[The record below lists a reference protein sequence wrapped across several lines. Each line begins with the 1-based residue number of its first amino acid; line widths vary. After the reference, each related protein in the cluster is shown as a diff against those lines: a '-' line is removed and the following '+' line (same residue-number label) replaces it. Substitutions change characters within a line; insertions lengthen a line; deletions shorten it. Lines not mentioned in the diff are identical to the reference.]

1 MISFRSRLG
10 GRVMAPGNRLVWI
23 PGVLLA
29 LLLSA
34 APGASQETSA
44 PKAGVL
50 QQGLQYYQRG
60 ELDRALP
67 LLLDVLATGK
77 TDPAGEAEAALV
89 LSRIYYQRN
98 QYDQTLHYLQRIPAS
113 MHNSES
119 RLLEGSS
126 LVQLGRSAEGIL
138 LLLPLQEQQLTP
150 VQQGWRLAALADGH
164 LDRQNWLQALFFI
177 HAYLSQSGDQSQAP
191 RLQKLAGDVI
201 AEQLSDTQLAEA
213 SFMFSGSAVGQAVG
227 LQRALN
233 SWRSGE
239 EAMALQ
245 LVETILQQPNAFPGR
260 EQAVQLRD
268 RLAGVRV
275 QSRVLGVI
283 LPLSGRY
290 AAFGRA
296 VQRGMELA
304 LEQLGSVEFPVQLI
318 YKDSGGDPETSARAV
333 SELANTDQALAALG
347 PLTGVAAE
355 AAAARAQLERLP
367 LLTLSQRDGLA
378 ETGPY
383 VFRSSLTSTLQA
395 RTLAR
400 YAVEEK
406 GLRSF
411 AVLAPDNRL
420 GQDMSRRF
428 RAEIERLGGRIV
440 ASQSYVPE
448 ATDFRRQILQ
458 LKGENP
464 NARQSAG
471 SEERTPQQAKLPFE
485 ALFIPDYAEKVGL
498 IAPQLAYY
506 GVRGVDLLGINGWND
521 PQLVRLAGE
530 YVEGAVFPDGFFRYS
545 PYPFVQ
551 SFVNSYFER
560 YGEEPTILEAQGYD
574 AAAILLAQFSQGAEL
589 SRDGLRES
597 LSRLWNYPGVAGS
610 TSFDQ
615 QGDAQKVLF
624 LLQVQNGNIVQIN

>member
-1 MISFRSRLG
+1 
-10 GRVMAPGNRLVWI
+10 MAPGNRPVWI
-23 PGVLLA
+23 SGLLLA
-29 LLLSA
+29 LLLLSA
-34 APGASQETSA
+34 APGAGQERPTQTAS
-44 PKAGVL
+44 VL
-50 QQGLQYYQRG
+50 QQGLQYYHRG
-60 ELDRALP
+60 DLDRALP
-67 LLLDVLATGK
+67 LLLDGLATGK
-77 TDPAGEAEAALV
+77 TDPVSEAEAALV

-98 QYDQTLHYLQRIPAS
+98 RYDQTLHYLQRIPAS

-126 LVQLGRSAEGIL
+126 LIQIGRSAEGIL
-138 LLLPLQEQQLTP
+138 LLLDLEEQKLTP

-191 RLQKLAGDVI
+191 RLQKLAAEVI
-201 AEQLSDTQLAEA
+201 TDQLSDTQLAEA
-213 SFMFSGSAVGQAVG
+213 SFMFSGSAVGQSVG
-227 LQRALN
+227 LQRALK
-233 SWRSGE
+233 SWRSGN

-245 LVETILQQPNAFPGR
+245 QVEKILQQPNAFPGR

-268 RLAGVRV
+268 RLSGVRV

-304 LEQLGSVEFPVQLI
+304 LEQHGSVEFPVQLI
-318 YKDSGGDPETSARAV
+318 YKDSGGDSERSAQAV

-378 ETGPY
+378 ETGSY
-383 VFRSSLTSTLQA
+383 VFRSSLTSSLQA

-406 GLRSF
+406 GLGSF

-428 RAEIERLGGRIV
+428 RTEIEKLGGRIV
-440 ASQSYVPE
+440 ASRSYAPD

-464 NARQSAG
+464 DARQPAE
-471 SEERTPQQAKLPFE
+471 SEETNLQKEELPFE
-485 ALFIPDYAEKVGL
+485 ALFIPDYSEKVGL

-506 GVRGVDLLGINGWND
+506 GVRDIDLLGINGWND

-574 AAAILLAQFSQGAEL
+574 AVAMILAQLSQGAEL

-597 LSRLWNYPGVAGS
+597 LSQLRNYPGVAGS
-610 TSFDQ
+610 TSFDS
-615 QGDAQKVLF
+615 QGDAHKVLF